1 MEIYEI
7 KDNHNDLIIFG
18 QYYELVY
25 NKHKAAYGEA
35 GANNIRD
42 NVIESY
48 KIIQSNL
55 DKTNRNSLLVGKVQS
70 GKTANLELFTALAFD
85 NGYNFLVIYGGYD
98 NSLLNQTTT
107 RFRGIFDSPEEVSY
121 DGNSPAIFSTDDKNN
136 SILNIDDGII
146 QGLFECHKPI
156 IFISMK
162 RPAAMRK
169 INGLLDS
176 IDKKPIKPFII
187 DDEGDQ
193 ASLNT
198 AKNKKKDAS
207 RTYEVI
213 TKMKDLLSNPIYLS
227 VTATPHA
234 NIFLDKWSRLR
245 PETIRLIQPADG
257 YTGAGIYHLTDG
269 NNIVDIEEIDG
280 STDETEGMPKSL
292 KDAISCFIVAS
303 AIKQIREKSK
313 LVSDMI
319 IHSDKET
326 ERHRTTFS
334 SIDAYIKSIQ
344 DAFKNKNDSDLY
356 LKEFEKIYNKYF
368 VDVPESFSDLD
379 IEKVVLNIRVILKNS
394 KGKDTQSNENLRPYK
409 IYIGGDLLQR
419 GLTFK
424 NLLITY
430 FTRWAKNG
438 NMDTTLQRARWFGYR
453 RKYID
458 LCKIFTTSAIAQE
471 FTNLAEIDEDLWEQF
486 EDIENGKI
494 SISDIIISADS
505 SSLRPTVPN
514 KAKFKKISF
523 RKKWI
528 KQKYIIRNNNIIKD
542 NNAIIDDMLKKYD
555 LKPMTN
561 GSRDN
566 SITGHYAEIKPED
579 LQTVINSIKKI
590 FENEPFQKDAVLELL
605 DSQEVIIIKMLPEE
619 RYRSLYFGTNK
630 IKALQQGADSKDKN
644 KIKYEGDS
652 FVIVNPD
659 KINIQVYTIIPCE
672 NGSPE
677 QELKQYMFAIYV
689 PKEKVYF
696 TKDEQFVE

>member
-1 MEIYEI
+1 MEMYEI
-7 KDNHNDLIIFG
+7 KDENNDSITFG
-18 QYYELVY
+18 RYYELVH
-25 NKHKAAYGEA
+25 NKHRDAYGEA

-42 NVIESY
+42 NVVESY
-48 KIIQSNL
+48 KMIQSNL
-55 DKTNRNSLLVGKVQS
+55 DKTNHNSLLVGKVQS

-98 NSLLNQTTT
+98 NSLLSQTTT
-107 RFRGIFDSPEEVSY
+107 RFRGVFDSQEEVSY
-121 DGNSPAIFSTDDKNN
+121 DGDSPAIFSTDDKNN
-136 SILNIDDGII
+136 SILNIDDEII
-146 QGLFECHKPI
+146 QGLFECQKPI

-169 INGLLDS
+169 INDLLDS
-176 IDKKPIKPFII
+176 IDKKHIKPFII

-207 RTYEVI
+207 KTYEVI
-213 TKMKDLLSNPIYLS
+213 TKMKDLLSNPMYLS

-245 PETIRLIQPADG
+245 PETIRLIQPSVG
-257 YTGAGIYHLTDG
+257 YTGAEVYHLTDE

-280 STDETEGMPKSL
+280 STDEPEGMPKSL
-292 KDAISCFIVAS
+292 KSAISCFIVAS
-303 AIKQIREKSK
+303 AIKQMRERTK

-326 ERHRTTFS
+326 EKHKTTFS
-334 SIDAYIKSIQ
+334 SIEAYIKSIQ
-344 DAFKNKNDSDLY
+344 EAFKNKNDSDLY
-356 LKEFEKIYNKYF
+356 LKEFKEIYDNYF
-368 VDVPESFSDLD
+368 KVSESFSDLD

-424 NLLITY
+424 NLTTTY

-453 RKYID
+453 SKYID
-458 LCKIFTTSAIAQE
+458 LCKIFTTSEIAQE
-471 FTNLAEIDEDLWEQF
+471 FANLAEIDEDLWEQF

-494 SISDIIISADS
+494 SISDIIISADK
-505 SSLRPTVPN
+505 SSLRPTAPN
-514 KAKFKKISF
+514 KAKFKKIAF

-528 KQKYIIRNNNIIKD
+528 KQKYIIRNIKTIKD
-542 NNAIIDDMLKKYD
+542 NSTIINELLQKYD
-555 LKPMTN
+555 LKPTTK

-566 SITGHYAEIKPED
+566 STTGYYAEIKSED
-579 LQTVINSIKKI
+579 LASVINSIKTI
-590 FENEPFQKDAVLELL
+590 FENEPFQKDAILELL

-619 RYRSLYFGTNK
+619 RQRSLYFDTNK

-659 KINIQVYTIIPCE
+659 KINIQIYAIIPRE
-672 NGSPE
+672 NGE
-677 QELKQYMFAIYV
+677 QKQELKQYMFAIYV

>member
-7 KDNHNDLIIFG
+7 KNERDDSITFG
-18 QYYELVY
+18 HYYKLVHG
-25 NKHKAAYGEA
+25 KHEDTYGEA

-48 KIIQSNL
+48 KTIQSSL
-55 DKTNRNSLLVGKVQS
+55 YKTNRNSLLVGKVQS

-107 RFRGIFDSPEEVSY
+107 RFRRIFDSPEEVSY
-121 DGNSPAIFSTDDKNN
+121 EGNSPAIFSTDDKKN
-136 SILNIDDGII
+136 SILNIDDAII
-146 QGLFECHKPI
+146 QNLFECHKPI

-162 RPAAMRK
+162 RPVAMRK
-169 INGLLDS
+169 INDLLAL
-176 IDKKPIKPFII
+176 IDKKTIKPFII

-198 AKNKKKDAS
+198 AKNKKQDAS
-207 RTYEVI
+207 KTYEVI
-213 TKMKDLLSNPIYLS
+213 TRMKDLLSNPMYLS

-234 NIFLDKWSRLR
+234 NIFLDKWSKLR
-245 PETIRLIQPADG
+245 PETIRLIQPSTG
-257 YTGAGIYHLTDG
+257 YTGAEIYHLDDK
-269 NNIVDIEEIDG
+269 NNIVEIDKIDTSVDG
-280 STDETEGMPKSL
+280 SESLPKSL

-326 ERHRTTFS
+326 EKHKTTFS
-334 SIDAYIKSIQ
+334 NIESYINSIKY
-344 DAFKNKNDSDLY
+344 AFKNKNDSDLY
-356 LKEFEKIYNKYF
+356 MQDFKKIYDNYF
-368 VDVPESFSDLD
+368 KVSESFSDLD
-379 IEKVVLNIRVILKNS
+379 IEKVVLNTHIILKNS

-471 FTNLAEIDEDLWEQF
+471 FANLAEIDEDLWEQF

-494 SISDIIISADS
+494 SISDIIISADK
-505 SSLRPTVPN
+505 SSLRPTAPN

-555 LKPMTN
+555 LKLTTK

-566 SITGHYAEIKPED
+566 SPTGHYAEIKPED

-619 RYRSLYFGTNK
+619 RQRSLYFDTNK
-630 IKALQQGADSKDKN
+630 IKVLQQGADSTDKN
-644 KIKYEGDS
+644 KINYEGDS

-659 KINIQVYTIIPCE
+659 KINIQISKIIPRN
-672 NGSPE
+672 NGNTIE
-677 QELKQYMFAIYV
+677 ELKQYMFAIYI

-696 TKDEQFVE
+696 TRDEEFVE

>member
-7 KDNHNDLIIFG
+7 KNEYADSITFG
-18 QYYELVY
+18 RYYTLVHG
-25 NKHKAAYGEA
+25 KHEDTYGA
-35 GANNIRD
+35 VGANNIRD

-48 KIIQSNL
+48 NAIQSNL
-55 DKTNRNSLLVGKVQS
+55 YKTNRNSLLVGKVQS
-70 GKTANLELFTALAFD
+70 GKTANLELFTAFAFD

-107 RFRGIFDSPEEVSY
+107 RFRRIFDSPEEVSY
-121 DGNSPAIFSTDDKNN
+121 EDNSPAIFSTDDKKN
-136 SILNIDDGII
+136 SILNIDDAII
-146 QGLFECHKPI
+146 QNLFECHKPI

-162 RPAAMRK
+162 RPVAMRK
-169 INGLLDS
+169 INDLLAS
-176 IDKKPIKPFII
+176 IDKKTIKPFII

-198 AKNKKKDAS
+198 AKNKKQDAS
-207 RTYEVI
+207 KTYEVI
-213 TKMKDLLSNPIYLS
+213 TRMKDLLSNPMYLS

-234 NIFLDKWSRLR
+234 NIFLDKWSKLR
-245 PETIRLIQPADG
+245 PETIRLIQPSTG
-257 YTGAGIYHLTDG
+257 YTGAEIYHLDDK
-269 NNIVDIEEIDG
+269 NNIVEIDKIDAFVDG
-280 STDETEGMPKSL
+280 SESLPKSL
-292 KDAISCFIVAS
+292 RDAILCFIVAS
-303 AIKQIREKSK
+303 AIKQTRENTR

-326 ERHRTTFS
+326 ERHKTTFS
-334 SIDAYIKSIQ
+334 SIEAYIKSIQ

-356 LKEFEKIYNKYF
+356 LKEFEKMYNNYF

-379 IEKVVLNIRVILKNS
+379 IEKVVLNTHVILKNS

-453 RKYID
+453 SKYID
-458 LCKIFTTSAIAQE
+458 LCKIFTTSEIAQE
-471 FTNLAEIDEDLWEQF
+471 FSGLAEIDEDLWEQF

-494 SISDIIISADS
+494 SINDIIISADK
-505 SSLRPTVPN
+505 SSLRPTAPN

-528 KQKYIIRNNNIIKD
+528 KQKCIIRNKKIIKD
-542 NNAIIDDMLKKYD
+542 NDTIIDNIFNTYD
-555 LKPMTN
+555 LKPTTK
-561 GSRDN
+561 GSRNN
-566 SITGHYAEIKPED
+566 STTGYYAEIKSED
-579 LQTVINSIKKI
+579 LQDIINSIKSV

-619 RYRSLYFGTNK
+619 RQRSLYFNTNK

-659 KINIQVYTIIPCE
+659 KINIQIFSIIPRNNE
-672 NGSPE
+672 NIE
-677 QELKQYMFAIYV
+677 EELKQYMFAIYV

>member
-1 MEIYEI
+1 MEMYEI
-7 KDNHNDLIIFG
+7 KDENNDSITFG
-18 QYYELVY
+18 RYYELVH
-25 NKHKAAYGEA
+25 NKHRDTYGEA
-35 GANNIRD
+35 AANNIRK
-42 NVIESY
+42 NVVESY
-48 KIIQSNL
+48 KMIQSNL
-55 DKTNRNSLLVGKVQS
+55 DKTNHNSLLVGKVQS

-98 NSLLNQTTT
+98 NSLLSQTTT
-107 RFRGIFDSPEEVSY
+107 RFRGVFDSQEEVSY
-121 DGNSPAIFSTDDKNN
+121 DGDSPAIFSTDDKNN
-136 SILNIDDGII
+136 SILNIDDEII
-146 QGLFECHKPI
+146 QGLFECQKPI

-169 INGLLDS
+169 INDLLDS
-176 IDKKPIKPFII
+176 IDKKHIKPFII

-207 RTYEVI
+207 KTYEVI
-213 TKMKDLLSNPIYLS
+213 TKMKDLLSNPMYLS

-245 PETIRLIQPADG
+245 PETIRLIQPSVG
-257 YTGAGIYHLTDG
+257 YTGAEVYHLTDE

-280 STDETEGMPKSL
+280 STDEPEGMPKSL
-292 KDAISCFIVAS
+292 KSAISCFIVAS
-303 AIKQIREKSK
+303 AIKQMRERTK

-326 ERHRTTFS
+326 EKHKTTFS
-334 SIDAYIKSIQ
+334 SIEAYIKSIQ
-344 DAFKNKNDSDLY
+344 EAFKNKNDSDLY
-356 LKEFEKIYNKYF
+356 LKEFKEIYDNYF
-368 VDVPESFSDLD
+368 KVSESFSDLD

-424 NLLITY
+424 NLTTTY

-453 RKYID
+453 SKYID
-458 LCKIFTTSAIAQE
+458 LCKIFTTSEIAQE
-471 FTNLAEIDEDLWEQF
+471 FANLAEIDEDLWEQF

-494 SISDIIISADS
+494 SISDIIISADK
-505 SSLRPTVPN
+505 SSLRPTAPN
-514 KAKFKKISF
+514 KAKFKKIAF

-528 KQKYIIRNNNIIKD
+528 KQKYIIRNIKTIKD
-542 NNAIIDDMLKKYD
+542 NSTIINELLQKYD
-555 LKPMTN
+555 LKPTTK

-566 SITGHYAEIKPED
+566 STTGYYAEIKSED
-579 LQTVINSIKKI
+579 LASVINSIKTI
-590 FENEPFQKDAVLELL
+590 FENEPFQKDAILELL

-619 RYRSLYFGTNK
+619 RQRSLYFDTNK

-659 KINIQVYTIIPCE
+659 KINIQIYAIIPRE
-672 NGSPE
+672 NGE
-677 QELKQYMFAIYV
+677 QKQELKQYMFAIYV